1 MRLQLQAMDSF
12 TDIVVLDLDMSVE
25 KIIVNLVNDLGNYEL
40 PLLSFTLRGLKMTSD
55 GTLNKGMNGCGSL
68 GVYCD
73 FYNYIN
79 GFWEPLLEPLE
90 VEINDVELAPTK
102 IKLSLQ
108 SITNLQLNLSTLLIK
123 TCLEISSDLLVFLE
137 DEDTIYMSKR
147 KVRSHCTY
155 VENHLG
161 IDVHVYPE
169 SEHKSKRV
177 SIHSMSNHAITLS
190 GDNTAGHHRGS

>member
-1 MRLQLQAMDSF
+1 MDSF

-40 PLLSFTLRGLKMTSD
+40 PLFSFTMRGLKMTSD
-55 GTLNKGMNGCGSL
+55 GTLNKGMNGSGSL
-68 GVYCD
+68 GVHCD

-90 VEINDVELAPTK
+90 VEIKDIELAPTK
-102 IKLSLQ
+102 VKLSLQ
-108 SITNLQLNLSTLLIK
+108 SMTNLQLNLSTILIK
-123 TCLEISSDLLVFLE
+123 SCLEISLDLLAFLE
-137 DEDTIYMSKR
+137 DKDATCMSKR
-147 KVRSHCTY
+147 KVCPHCTY

-161 IDVHVYPE
+161 IDVYVYPE

-177 SIHSMSNHAITLS
+177 SIHSMSNHVITLS
-190 GDNTAGHHRGS
+190 GDNTADHHRGS